1 MDINTLKEI
10 IVEQNS
16 ARKHLPTGTKRQLLK
31 KIENYYHTPHVVILA
46 GMRRTGKSTL
56 QRQIQQS
63 HYPEST
69 YFFNFEDERLL
80 NFKVADLN
88 KLFEAFVELYGE
100 QKVFFLDEIQN
111 IPGWETFVRRMQDSQ
126 FKFFITGSNASLL
139 SRELGTKLTGRHVN
153 LNVFPFSFHEYL
165 KFNQFVFTQDMLL
178 QTQSR
183 GVIKNY
189 FQQYLQ
195 FGGLPEF
202 LQYKDLDLIKRT
214 YDDILYRDI
223 ITRYDIKAVKSF
235 RELSLYLLSN
245 INTLLSYRKLTTMLE
260 LGSVTTVK
268 NFIDYLENSYLFFT
282 LKKYSPSIKTQT
294 VANKKIYCIDNGLIE
309 AVAFQFSNNHG
320 RYLENLV
327 FIELMRRGKEIYY
340 YHTQGNLEVDFVI
353 REGKEITQMIQ
364 VCHGFNSEKTTNRE
378 INSLLAALEEV
389 GLKEGMILTQD
400 HSEKLI
406 IKDKNIT
413 ILPVYQWLLEASQ

>member
-1 MDINTLKEI
+1 VDINALKEI
-10 IVEQNS
+10 IIEQNN
-16 ARKHLPTGTKRQLLK
+16 ARKGLPLGTERQLLK
-31 KIENYYHTPHVVILA
+31 QVGKYYNTPHVIILC

-56 QRQIQQS
+56 QRQIQEN
-63 HYPEST
+63 HYQQST

-80 NFKVADLN
+80 NFKTADLN

-111 IPGWETFVRRMQDSQ
+111 IQGWETFVRRMQDSQ
-126 FKFFITGSNASLL
+126 YKFFITGSNASLL
-139 SRELGTKLTGRHVN
+139 SRELGTKLTGRHIN
-153 LNVFPFSFHEYL
+153 LTVYPFSFAEFL
-165 KFNQFVFTQDMLL
+165 EFSQFEFTQDMLL
-178 QTQSR
+178 KTQTR
-183 GVIKNY
+183 GMIKNH

-195 FGGLPEF
+195 FGGLPEY

-223 ITRYDIKAVKSF
+223 ITRYDIKAVKAF

-245 INTLLSYRKLTTMLE
+245 VSTLLSYRKLATMLE

-268 NFIDYLENSYLFFT
+268 NYIEYLENSYLFFT

-294 VANKKIYCIDNGLIE
+294 IANKKIYCLDNGLIE
-309 AVAFQFSNNHG
+309 AVAFQFSNNNG

-340 YHTQGNLEVDFVI
+340 YHTQGNLEVDFAI

-364 VCHGFNSEKTTNRE
+364 VCHGLNSTKTAHRE
-378 INSLLAALEEV
+378 INSLVSALDEV
-389 GLKEGMILTQD
+389 GLNEGIILTQD
-400 HSEKLI
+400 HSEILNIDGKL
-406 IKDKNIT
+406 IT
-413 ILPVYQWLLEASQ
+413 ILPVYQWLLAG